1 MALKILE
8 GCIACDACVPPCPT
22 NSISVADPIYV
33 IDHETCTEC
42 IGDASSP
49 TCIEACPVDC
59 IVVDEEHK
67 ESEDELMAKYLKSKD
82 N

>member
-8 GCIACDACVPPCPT
+8 GCIACCACVPPCPT

-42 IGDASSP
+42 TKMEEAIILSLGVSNDV
-49 TCIEACPVDC
+49 IEAQ
-59 IVVDEEHK
+59 IEHK
-67 ESEDELMAKYLKSKD
+67 ESEDDKSNEKLKSKD